1 MTKITVNGRE
11 VEADPTKPLIAACEN
26 SGVEV
31 PHYCY
36 HAGLTPV
43 GSCRICQVEVQE
55 GDRPP
60 RVVVA
65 CRTPVS
71 EGMVVKTESDSARAT
86 RRECLEFLLKD
97 HPLDCPICDK
107 AGECT
112 LQDYTYSEG
121 QAAGQS
127 KEPRQNFEKRKD
139 LGEKIVLD
147 QERCILCSRCVRFFE
162 EVTEKPQLTVS
173 GLGSRSRIET
183 FGDRPLEG
191 NYQGNITDICP
202 VGALT
207 LKSFRFQARVW
218 NLVKKASTCGECS
231 RGCSTSVEV
240 LRRGEVKRIRPRYNE
255 QVNRWWMCDTGR
267 FALEDA
273 NPAERVPAQQR
284 GYSGLEACELED
296 ALDVV
301 RAAHRAYER
310 HVVVASPWL
319 TNEEGAK
326 LAELAQRLGA
336 APTFVSPAAND
347 LKDDLL
353 HTGDP
358 CPNRRGL
365 EALGFEAR
373 SPEEVAELL
382 AGAETALLF
391 GERVA
396 RLVGHEALAGL
407 PTSLRAFLF
416 DDEAV
421 DAPALRVAAT
431 MANWVER
438 KGTWTNVDGHEGRIQ
453 PARTA
458 PSGIRQPLALL
469 EDLLQPAAETAG
481 EGATA

>member
-11 VEADPTKPLIAACEN
+11 VEADPKKPLIAACTD

-36 HAGLTPV
+36 HAGLSAV

-65 CRTPVS
+65 CKTPVS
-71 EGMVVKTESDSARAT
+71 EGMVVKTESEAAHAT

-112 LQDYTYSEG
+112 LQDYTYQEG
-121 QAAGQS
+121 QATGQS
-127 KEPRQNFEKRKD
+127 AEPRQNFEKRKS
-139 LGEKIVLD
+139 LGDKIVLD
-147 QERCILCSRCVRFFE
+147 QERCILCSRCVRFFD
-162 EVTEKPQLTVS
+162 EVTGKAQLTVA

-218 NLVKKASTCGECS
+218 NLVKKSSTCGECS

-255 QVNRWWMCDTGR
+255 EVNRWWMCDTGR
-267 FALEDA
+267 FALDGA
-273 NPAERVPAQQR
+273 NPAERLPAQQR
-284 GYSGLEACELED
+284 GYSGLEPCEVDD
-296 ALDVV
+296 ALDAV
-301 RAAHRAYER
+301 RAGHAAHER
-310 HVVVASPWL
+310 RVVVASPWV
-319 TNEEGAK
+319 TVEEGR
-326 LAELAQRLGA
+326 LLLELCGALGA
-336 APTFVSPAAND
+336 DPLFVSPPASGLAD
-347 LKDDLL
+347 ELL
-353 HTGDP
+353 NTGDP

-365 EALGFEAR
+365 EDLGFQACEAEQLGER
-373 SPEEVAELL
+373 L
-382 AGAETALLF
+382 AAAETALLF

-396 RLVGHEALAGL
+396 ELIGHERLAGL
-407 PTSLRAFLF
+407 PASLRAYLF
-416 DDEAV
+416 DVEAPE
-421 DAPALRVAAT
+421 APALRVAVSV
-431 MANWVER
+431 ANWVER
-438 KGTWTNVDGHEGRIQ
+438 SGTWVNIDGREGRIQ
-453 PARTA
+453 AARTSPA
-458 PSGIRQPLALL
+458 GVRQPLSLL
-469 EDLLQPAAETAG
+469 EELLRPEEAPAR
-481 EGATA
+481 